1 MKEKSTM
8 ESRRYVTVHLSETLS
23 TTVPYD
29 NCFWDKDHV
38 YIEVPSGVKT
48 YDRSS
53 VLELEIFEA

>member
-1 MKEKSTM
+1 M

-53 VLELEIFEA
+53 ILGLEIFEA